1 MKKLVGI
8 LLLTAAVTGGVA
20 FSTSAPT
27 PMHSLEGTWELQS
40 FCNYDI
46 NEVADTVRLAQG
58 YRQVKMYYNGKVM
71 WSRTDPN
78 DTIGRFGFG
87 TYYITTDE
95 LVEKI
100 EFGDHY
106 FMESMNTTERE
117 FHFELII
124 QDNSYSQITIDEDG
138 KRSFSEN
145 YKKLN

>member
-8 LLLTAAVTGGVA
+8 VLLTAAFVAGTA
-20 FSTSAPT
+20 FSTTAPA
-27 PMHSLEGTWELQS
+27 PMHSLEGTWELES

-46 NEVADTVRLAQG
+46 NEVADTVRLPEG

-78 DTIGRFGFG
+78 DTIGRFGYG
-87 TYYITTDE
+87 TYHITSDE
-95 LVEKI
+95 LVENI

-106 FMESMNTTERE
+106 FMDAMDTTMRE
-117 FHFELII
+117 FHFELVLK
-124 QDNSYSQITIDEDG
+124 NNKYSQITIDEDG